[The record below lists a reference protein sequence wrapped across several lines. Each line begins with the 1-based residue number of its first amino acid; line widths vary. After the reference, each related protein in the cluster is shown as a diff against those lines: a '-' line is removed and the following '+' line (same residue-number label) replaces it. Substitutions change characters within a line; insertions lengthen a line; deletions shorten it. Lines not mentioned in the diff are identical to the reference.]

1 MSTIAMSISNG
12 RATNS
17 QLTRKPV
24 LTNVTDASVYN
35 YVVKS
40 CFLEYIRTPRSQNLF
55 RQTAAGETGP
65 LKAIQ
70 LHTSLLRCVRK
81 EIDNYPYSSLHKGP
95 VLRDMFR
102 NLRDETEK
110 KNVKERFKEG
120 MTLQEL
126 YTLFMQCCGSK
137 KLEPVQVNDIT
148 LALLAYL
155 EYCIKKVRSPEKT
168 DSIRTIISDV
178 KRYYSEPVQPP
189 LYQEV
194 AHVFAKPEG
203 VVREDIL
210 NYAGKLTE
218 LEYMDD
224 LKKLLTDIWIGN
236 DRTTSFELDID
247 RQSWKDAESEALNQ
261 ILKLHLAS
269 NVHQVDRRNTTY
281 LYETTYSFIPPD
293 AVTHYRRVLM
303 LACQRDLSLGNLSDS
318 MDYLSKESRY
328 VLTMLSTNWRVKKST
343 RDILEFDVARELYV
357 NKVMNIWTMVR
368 VFQCVESQ
376 MRIRV
381 DVKDP
386 WTVQDKILFRNS
398 LMAVYKYT
406 IGTIVEQY
414 SSLFSPPDQ
423 LDADIADKFAF
434 IDSCL
439 ATNNLFQGTDTE
451 FRDTVTLIRN
461 RVKVAAYNHFLSL
474 VNESNSNNL
483 VIDRWRNV
491 VRHTISAIKQVKARY
506 TLPTEV
512 EGIGITRWSTEL
524 QAGSW
529 CADQL
534 ANMAATYSK
543 EQIELLREELNRDGS
558 DLGIEDLKDIYSWQC
573 RLRRIFQT
581 ETLNS
586 AYPFEVETALFN
598 YVYIWFDK
606 RSNLPNE
613 WVDGIVKAEKFVP
626 KSMDTQ
632 PQQRHSTS
640 VFDMWQIFHQQ
651 MSLIK
656 ELNWQNEYHVAKL
669 YNAVMRSVSKAIR
682 LYLQNLQRAYLLDVK
697 PLSTEYSGKKQKVVS
712 EFKFSSETCV
722 KMNNVEYIKNNLDQL
737 EKSINAEALA
747 TVIATKER
755 SVETTANSVFTIE
768 IVEAEGLRGCDSN
781 GLSDPYVELF
791 DQSQKRSIG
800 RTRTIYKDLNP
811 RWNESFEYSVTQS
824 VNIGANIWD
833 EDLFGQRERC
843 GNCIFAL
850 DPKEHRDF
858 EPRETWIDVH
868 PQGRLKVV
876 TIMERDRDDILFHF
890 GKAFKD
896 LQRTEDFMVKSIP
909 DQFRVAINS
918 ELCLDTIRN
927 VIKPSGLLSSMAKR
941 LLRTNGPEAASTM
954 TRASLEE
961 RIGNSIDPFLNNYLL
976 PIFTTLESTLT
987 DTLKVRVMLETW
999 NVILEHLELL
1009 IIPPLSEKVAL
1020 QKPLTDDE
1028 LAVILSWINVEFL
1041 EFFHGEGHGPS
1052 IEALKNAEHFKI
1064 INLARHYYQYTAEQ
1078 LERDY
1083 NDMAIRNFERRS
1095 QIKFHSGIIGRMRTV
1110 LAHKNLGTMR
1120 LTAKQLREA
1129 KDVDNTEEVILRVL
1143 ALKDVDHR
1151 LPRILKTRRQQA
1163 DIRAVQSASRR
1174 SGQVFDRVRNMPAY
1188 PRH

>member
-1 MSTIAMSISNG
+1 MSISRG
-12 RATNS
+12 KGANS
-17 QLTRKPV
+17 QLARKPV

-55 RQTAAGETGP
+55 RQIAGGGSEP
-65 LKAIQ
+65 LKSTQ
-70 LHTSLLRCVRK
+70 LPTSLLRCIRK

-95 VLRDMFR
+95 VLCETFR
-102 NLRDETEK
+102 SFRDETEK
-110 KNVKERFKEG
+110 KHVKERFKAG
-120 MTLQEL
+120 MSLQEV
-126 YTLFMQCCGSK
+126 YTLFMQRCGSR
-137 KLEPVQVNDIT
+137 KLEPVQVNEST
-148 LALLAYL
+148 LAFLAYL
-155 EYCIKKVRSPEKT
+155 EYCVNKLRSPEKT
-168 DSIRTIISDV
+168 DSIRAIISEV
-178 KRYYSEPVQPP
+178 KRHYSVPVQPP
-189 LYQEV
+189 LHREV

-224 LKKLLTDIWIGN
+224 LKKLLTDIWTGN

-247 RQSWKDAESEALNQ
+247 RQIWKDAESEALNQ

-269 NVHQVDRRNTTY
+269 NVQQVDRRNSTY
-281 LYETTYSFIPPD
+281 IHETSYSFIPPD

-303 LACQRDLSLGNLSDS
+303 LACLRDLPTGNLSDS
-318 MDYLSKESRY
+318 MDYLSKASRNM
-328 VLTMLSTNWRVKKST
+328 LIMLSTNWRVKKST

-357 NKVMNIWTMVR
+357 NNGISMWAMVR
-368 VFQCVESQ
+368 VYQYVESQ
-376 MRIRV
+376 MRVRI
-381 DVKDP
+381 DVNDP

-406 IGTIVEQY
+406 IGTIIEQY
-414 SSLFSPPDQ
+414 SSLFSPPDELQ
-423 LDADIADKFAF
+423 ADIAEKLAF
-434 IDSCL
+434 VDAYL
-439 ATNNLFQGTDTE
+439 ASNDLFQGTDKE
-451 FRDTVTLIRN
+451 FLDTITLIRN
-461 RVKVAAYNHFLSL
+461 RVKVAAYNYFQSL

-491 VRHTISAIKQVKARY
+491 VRHTILAIKQVKTRY

-534 ANMAATYSK
+534 ANMATNYAK
-543 EQIELLREELNRDGS
+543 EQIELLEEELNRSGR

-573 RLRRIFQT
+573 RLRQIFQT

-586 AYPFEVETALFN
+586 VYPFDVESALFN
-598 YVYIWFDK
+598 YVYIWFEK

-626 KSMDTQ
+626 KSMDA
-632 PQQRHSTS
+632 QQRYSTS
-640 VFDMWQIFHQQ
+640 VFDIWQIFHQQ

-656 ELNWQNEYHVAKL
+656 EIKWQNEYHVAKL
-669 YNAVMRSVSKAIR
+669 YNVVMRSVSKAIR
-682 LYLQNLQRAYLLDVK
+682 LYLQNLQSAYLLDVK
-697 PLSTEYSGKKQKVVS
+697 PLSNDNGKKQKVVA

-722 KMNNVEYIKNNLDQL
+722 QMNNVEYIKNNLDQL

-747 TVIATKER
+747 TLIATKER
-755 SVETTANSVFTIE
+755 SVQTNTNSVFTIE
-768 IVEAEGLRGCDSN
+768 IVEAEGLQGCGTN

-800 RTRTIYKDLNP
+800 RTRTIFKDLNP

-843 GNCIFAL
+843 GNCIFPL

-858 EPRETWIDVH
+858 EPRETWIDIH

-876 TIMERDRDDILFHF
+876 TIMERDRDDIMFHF

-896 LQRTEDFMVKSIP
+896 VQRIEDFMVKSIP
-909 DQFRVAINS
+909 DQFRVAIES

-927 VIKPSGLLSSMAKR
+927 VIKPSGVLSSMAKR
-941 LLRTNGPEAASTM
+941 FLRASGPEGASTK
-954 TRASLEE
+954 TSASLEE
-961 RIGNSIDPFLNNYLL
+961 RIGNAIDPFLNNYLL

-987 DTLKVRVMLETW
+987 DDLKVRVMLETW

-1009 IIPPLSEKVAL
+1009 IIPPLSDKVVI

-1028 LAVILSWINVEFL
+1028 MTVIMSWINMEFL
-1041 EFFHGEGHGPS
+1041 EFFNGEGHGPS
-1052 IEALKNAEHFKI
+1052 IEALKNSEHYKI
-1064 INLARHYYQYTAEQ
+1064 ITLAKHYYQYTAER

-1083 NDMAIRNFERRS
+1083 NEMAIRNFERRS

-1129 KDVDNTEEVILRVL
+1129 RDVDNTEEVILRVL
-1143 ALKDVDHR
+1143 ALKDFERR

-1174 SGQVFDRVRNMPAY
+1174 SGPVFDRVRNMPDY
-1188 PRH
+1188 PRR